1 MGNVDWGCLAVQV
14 AITGIAFYLVNM
26 LILYK
31 DVDGKAPTI
40 KRDDM
45 NLFLSLLLAIL
56 VGYWA
61 TTYIKPDCISVPYT
75 KQEGKE
81 NFNIA
86 NDIIDF
92 NKNYNPKW
100 MAINAISNQIPGNP
114 LGYVQDNI
122 SSIIDTASSHK
133 AWYNPFSW

>member
-1 MGNVDWGCLAVQV
+1 MGNVDWSCLAIQV

-31 DVDGKAPTI
+31 DVNGKAPTI

-61 TTYIKPDCISVPYT
+61 TTYVKPDCVSIPYT

-81 NFNIA
+81 RFLQHSLVNPDTLKRLQEIA
-86 NDIIDF
+86 IK
-92 NKNYNPKW
+92 NKQAQYVSSGANPPPI
-100 MAINAISNQIPGNP
+100 MSFSTQ
-114 LGYVQDNI
+114 Q
-122 SSIIDTASSHK
+122 SSI
-133 AWYNPFSW
+133 FR

>member
-14 AITGIAFYLVNM
+14 AITGIAFYLINM

-31 DVDGKAPTI
+31 DKDGVAPSI

-61 TTYIKPDCISVPYT
+61 TTYVKPDCVSVPYT

-81 NFNIA
+81 NFNWW
-86 NDIIDF
+86 DSV
-92 NKNYNPKW
+92 
-100 MAINAISNQIPGNP
+100 SNH
-114 LGYVQDNI
+114 D
-122 SSIIDTASSHK
+122 
-133 AWYNPFSW
+133 AWYNPFRGWR